1 MQTYR
6 SFAVKRE
13 LIMTTDT
20 VELKIIEAAIDCIEL
35 FGLKGATNR
44 RIAEKAGVNL
54 AAINYYF
61 RSKENLIDKVM
72 ETTLNN
78 AFDWEDIQALPGNTA
93 EERCIAVFE
102 DLIEGGCKYPG
113 ISRAHFYDLIADG
126 NYESQ
131 IVKRYTLFM
140 KNLTDDLFQRGTKL
154 NQEQLA
160 LACSQI
166 ASACLMAI
174 LAPNLNNES
183 LGINF
188 CNPETRHE
196 FVTSLVKKIL
206 R

>member
-1 MQTYR
+1 M
-6 SFAVKRE
+6 
-13 LIMTTDT
+13 MTTDT
-20 VELKIIEAAIDCIEL
+20 VELKIIEAAIDCIEA

-102 DLIEGGCKYPG
+102 ELIEGGCKYPG
-113 ISRAHFYDLIADG
+113 ISRAHFYDLVNDG
-126 NYESQ
+126 DYESP
-131 IVKRYTLFM
+131 IAKRYSAFM
-140 KNLTDDLFQRGTKL
+140 KRLVEDLYQRGTYL
-154 NQEQLA
+154 NREQLG

-174 LAPNLNNES
+174 LAPKLNDAS

-188 CNPETRHE
+188 FNPETRHE
-196 FVTSLVKKIL
+196 FVTSLVKKL
-206 R
+206 L